1 MGKVTNLKT
10 VSGDKVTITLELSE
24 KEALWLKGNLDKMH
38 LFSENNLEYTTRLV
52 QRGTRDSTKYF
63 LLPKDFRK
71 GILLS
76 NAIKCNRIETK
87 TKYIFLFAV
96 NKY

>member
-10 VSGDKVTITLELSE
+10 INDDKVMITLELSE

-38 LFSENNLEYTTRLV
+38 LFSEHNLDHTTRLV

-76 NAIKCNRIETK
+76 NSIKCNRIETK